1 VPTYSGASLFKPT
14 NVCLWGVV
22 EHKKFVKSDRRS
34 LTQLPPTLLNR
45 TADMKSCEEW
55 KPFII
60 MVAINFAFAVVNILL
75 KKVLEEGINHLVLV
89 TYRLSISTMFLA
101 PIGYFLER

>member
-1 VPTYSGASLFKPT
+1 MPTYSGSSLFKPT
-14 NVCLWGVV
+14 NACLSWCVF
-22 EHKKFVKSDRRS
+22 EHNNFVKSDRRS
-34 LTQLPPTLLNR
+34 LTLPPTLLNR
-45 TADMKSCEEW
+45 TADMKSFEEW